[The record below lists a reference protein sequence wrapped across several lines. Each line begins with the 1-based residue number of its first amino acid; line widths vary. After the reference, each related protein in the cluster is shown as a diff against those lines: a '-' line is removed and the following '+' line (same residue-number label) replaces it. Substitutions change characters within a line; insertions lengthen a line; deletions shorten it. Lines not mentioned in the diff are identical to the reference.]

1 MAFKHS
7 VTIVTSITRIIG
19 ISSAS
24 TGLFFCQKYKVNT
37 INVNAASI
45 WLLAPNMGQSTHA
58 TCLASVELG
67 RDTFRKTSNIAGK
80 IAAMV
85 ATYLLVNNLNRRT
98 IPSSVI
104 INLCI
109 LVAVSSVVAAKAI
122 TSTAISVLA
131 SSGEIP
137 YGFEQCTS
145 TKYEGSS
152 FICASMRPRIIINRP
167 G

>member
-7 VTIVTSITRIIG
+7 VTIVTSITRTIG
-19 ISSAS
+19 INSANN
-24 TGLFFCQKYKVNT
+24 GLLFCQKYKVKT

-45 WLLAPNMGQSTHA
+45 WLLAPSMGQSTHA

-85 ATYLLVNNLNRRT
+85 AAYLLVNNLNRRT

-152 FICASMRPRIIINRP
+152 FIRASMRPRIIINRP

>member
-1 MAFKHS
+1 MAFKHN
-7 VTIVTSITRIIG
+7 VVIVTSITRIIG

-67 RDTFRKTSNIAGK
+67 RDTFTKTSNIAGK

-85 ATYLLVNNLNRRT
+85 AAYLFVNNLNRRT

-109 LVAVSSVVAAKAI
+109 L
-122 TSTAISVLA
+122 
-131 SSGEIP
+131 
-137 YGFEQCTS
+137 QCLV
-145 TKYEGSS
+145 
-152 FICASMRPRIIINRP
+152 
-167 G
+167 